1 MKPSIALKPL
11 AFALATLVAVSAHA
25 TQPGNNNN
33 NNNNN
38 NTPPAYT
45 LDPNAAAA
53 AVVIDVQNSHNNK
66 VTNKAVENNAT
77 IKDSIKGSEG
87 NMGANAAAGS
97 GNQQD
102 NAVAIATSDESFVF
116 GTAASLTSATQTNSH
131 NDSHNYGAQ
140 NNATIKSS
148 ANGSAGNVGINVAS
162 GEFNQQ
168 KNNLAIAVSNGRIA
182 SAGATA
188 SQTSNNLSVINEA
201 GASYLS
207 NVNTWSQGSNWNN
220 NKTPVVNNATMD
232 HSFNGYSGN
241 GGANIAAGTGN
252 QQSNSLSIAA
262 GCKVCM

>member
-1 MKPSIALKPL
+1 MKPSNALKPL
-11 AFALATLVAVSAHA
+11 AFAMAALLSVAASANG
-25 TQPGNNNN
+25 PGNN
-33 NNNNN
+33 
-38 NTPPAYT
+38 PPPPSNPPSYT
-45 LDPNAAAA
+45 LDPYAAAA
-53 AVVIDVQNSHNNK
+53 AVVIDVQNSNHNK
-66 VTNKAVENNAT
+66 VTNKAIKNTAT
-77 IKDSIKGSEG
+77 VKDSVKGAEG
-87 NMGANAAAGS
+87 NMGVNAAAGS

-131 NDSHNYGAQ
+131 NNDHNYGTQ
-140 NNATIKSS
+140 NNALLKSS
-148 ANGSAGNVGINVAS
+148 GNGSSGNVGINVAA
-162 GEFNQQ
+162 GDFNQQ

-207 NVNTWSQGSNWNN
+207 NVNTWSQGPSWNN
-220 NKTPVVNNATMD
+220 NHTPVVNNATMD
-232 HSFNGYSGN
+232 HSFNGISGN
-241 GGANIAAGTGN
+241 GGANIAAGVGN

>member
-11 AFALATLVAVSAHA
+11 AFAMAALLSVAAQAGHND
-25 TQPGNNNN
+25 G
-33 NNNNN
+33 
-38 NTPPAYT
+38 PPPPPSNPPSYT

-53 AVVIDVQNSHNNK
+53 ALVIDVQNSNHNK
-66 VTNKAVENNAT
+66 VTNKAIKNTAT
-77 IKDSIKGSEG
+77 VKDSVKGAEG
-87 NMGANAAAGS
+87 NMGVNAAAGS

-102 NAVAIATSDESFVF
+102 NAVAIATADETFVF

-131 NDSHNYGAQ
+131 NNDHNYGTQ
-140 NNATIKSS
+140 NNAMLKSS
-148 ANGSAGNVGINVAS
+148 GNGSSGNVGINVAA
-162 GEFNQQ
+162 GDFNQQ

-188 SQTSNNLSVINEA
+188 NQTSNNLSVINEA

-207 NVNTWSQGSNWNN
+207 NVNTWGPSWSH
-220 NKTPVVNNATMD
+220 NKTPVINNATMD
-232 HSFNGYSGN
+232 HSFNGMSGN
-241 GGANIAAGTGN
+241 GGANIAAGVGN

>member
-11 AFALATLVAVSAHA
+11 AFALATLVAVSAQA
-25 TQPGNNNN
+25 NGNGNGNNNPPPPS
-33 NNNNN
+33 
-38 NTPPAYT
+38 TPPAYT

-66 VTNKAVENNAT
+66 VTNKAIKNNAT

-87 NMGANAAAGS
+87 NMGANAASGS

-131 NDSHNYGAQ
+131 NNSHNYGAQ
-140 NNATIKSS
+140 NNASIKSS
-148 ANGSAGNVGINVAS
+148 ANGSSGNVGINVAS

-207 NVNTWSQGSNWNN
+207 NVNTWNQGSGWN